1 MIPISFCWDT
11 RKRSLLLKWNGFIS
25 SGWENGKI
33 STKILRVSI
42 PIPMKRKKIQ
52 LSGGLPMRWLYVKG
66 LFSFLT
72 KWRVK
77 KIEGTLSFPDPMVNG
92 VLYGWMS
99 AFPMGRKDRKICLT
113 VNFLG
118 ENVCKGE
125 VTLSPK
131 VLFYHLKTWIFPLI
145 REMRGRKPRK
155 GGES

>member
-11 RKRSLLLKWNGFIS
+11 PRRSFLLKWNGFIS

-33 STKILRVSI
+33 SIKCLGVSI
-42 PIPMKRKKIQ
+42 PIRMKRKKSQ
-52 LSGGLPMRWLYVKG
+52 LSGRFPIRWVYVRG

-92 VLYGWMS
+92 MLYGWMS
-99 AFPMGRKDRKICLT
+99 AFQMGGMDRKIYLT

-118 ENVCKGE
+118 ENWCRGE
-125 VTLSPK
+125 VTLSLK
-131 VLFYHLKTWIFPLI
+131 VLFYHLKAWIFPLI
-145 REMRGRKPRK
+145 REMRRKR
-155 GGES
+155 SR